1 MMGTSME
8 QYAEPSFNAA
18 QELQRR
24 QALVGPRDTTR
35 GFLFLTA
42 LDVVKT
48 QLGKHAHERCL
59 RAVNNTA
66 FTAFFSYPV
75 SSLLALSYAAAQE
88 LSLEQGG
95 FTQALQHLGFRVAP
109 RFLESTTGKM
119 LMSLVGRDPRR
130 LLESLPTAY
139 KTAWDHGGCA
149 LKWLGPKSGRLTY
162 TNALPAPY
170 FAGSVQ
176 QILFSARLRGQV
188 LSRQVTLTES
198 TVDFAWE

>member
-1 MMGTSME
+1 MTLKVVGLE
-8 QYAEPSFNAA
+8 AQAFNAS

-35 GFLFLTA
+35 GFLFITA
-42 LDVVKT
+42 LDVVKN
-48 QLGKHAHERCL
+48 QLGKQAHQRCVE
-59 RAVNNTA
+59 AGGIPS

-75 SSLLALSYAAAQE
+75 SAFLSLSYAAAQE
-88 LSLEQGG
+88 LSVDQGG
-95 FTQALQHLGFRVAP
+95 FSGALQYLGFRAAP

-119 LMSLVGRDPRR
+119 LMSLVGKEPRR
-130 LLESLPTAY
+130 LIESLPTAY

-149 LKWLGPKSGRLTY
+149 IKWLGPKSGRLTY

-176 QILFSARLRGQV
+176 QILSSAKLRGQV
-188 LSRQVTLTES
+188 LSRQVSLTDCSVEFS
-198 TVDFAWE
+198 WE

>member
-1 MMGTSME
+1 MMGTSMGQE
-8 QYAEPSFNAA
+8 ARAFDPS

-42 LDVVKT
+42 LDAVKH
-48 QLGKHAHERCL
+48 QLGRHAHQRCL
-59 RAVNNTA
+59 EAVGIPS
-66 FTAFFSYPV
+66 FTAFFTYPV
-75 SSLLALSYAAAQE
+75 SAFLRLSYTAAQE
-88 LSLEQGG
+88 LSGDQGG
-95 FTQALQHLGFRVAP
+95 FSSAMQYLGFRAAP

-119 LMSLVGRDPRR
+119 LMSLVGKDPRR
-130 LLESLPTAY
+130 LIDSMPTAY

-149 LKWLGPKSGRLTY
+149 LKWIGPKHGRLTY

-176 QILFSARLRGQV
+176 QILSSAKLQGQV
-188 LSRQVTLTES
+188 LSRQVSLTDC
-198 TVDFAWE
+198 TVEFSWE